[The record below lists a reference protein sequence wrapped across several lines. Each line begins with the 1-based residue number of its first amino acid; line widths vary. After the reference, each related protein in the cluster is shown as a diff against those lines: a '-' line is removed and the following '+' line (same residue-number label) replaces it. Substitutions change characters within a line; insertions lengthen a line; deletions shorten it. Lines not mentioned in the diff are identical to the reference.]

1 MKKNILAI
9 LILNYFPLNMIDCR
23 VGNDGQ
29 CIKNCRDYGYDG
41 LGLGLGLYGGYG
53 LGGSYY
59 GYNDYDRYAYNGLG
73 YNYGGYNNYE
83 SDNLETNLVTGGL
96 SDLTETNNNNNYYYS
111 DIIIEE

>member
-41 LGLGLGLYGGYG
+41 LGLGLGFYGGYG
-53 LGGSYY
+53 LGCSY
-59 GYNDYDRYAYNGLG
+59 N
-73 YNYGGYNNYE
+73 GYNNYDRYGYNGYGYGYGGYGNYG
-83 SDNLETNLVTGGL
+83 SDNLDTGLVDASL
-96 SDLTETNNNNNYYYS
+96 SDSSEANNNYYS
-111 DIIIEE
+111 NIVIEE